1 MELNLSCPPRKVPES
16 GHRLTVLL
24 LVLVGIVIIFQTGL
38 WFSGFYSSPQ
48 AEPRA
53 ITPRGD
59 LASDEK
65 TTIELFENA
74 SPSVVY
80 ITSLTVQRE
89 WFSLRA
95 TAIPRGTGSGFV
107 WDDLGTII
115 TNFHVISGGQGIQ
128 VTLSDQSSWQAQVI
142 GVEKD
147 KDLAVLRIN
156 APTELLK
163 PLALGTSSD
172 LLVGQKVFAI
182 GNPFGLDQ
190 TLTTGVI
197 SGLGREIQAQS
208 GRPIAGVIQTDAPIN
223 PGNSGGPL
231 LDSAGRLIGINTA
244 IVSPSG
250 AYAGVGFAVPV
261 DVVNRVVPQ
270 IVKYGRVRKA
280 DLGIEWADD
289 SLVRQ
294 LRIGG
299 LPVKGVLVLAVE
311 PGSGAQKAG
320 IEPPQ
325 FDRFRNPIQVDLII
339 ACDNVPVEIQNDLF
353 RVLDQHEI
361 GDTVKV
367 RIQRNDKFFDANVT
381 LQEQMR

>member
-1 MELNLSCPPRKVPES
+1 MELNLSCPPQKAPES

-24 LVLVGIVIIFQTGL
+24 LVLVVIVIIFQTGL
-38 WFSGFYSSPQ
+38 WFSGFYSSPSVQ
-48 AEPRA
+48 LRA

-59 LASDEK
+59 LAQDEK
-65 TTIELFENA
+65 TTIELFQEA

-80 ITSLTVQRE
+80 ITSLTVQRNL
-89 WFSLRA
+89 FNLRA

-107 WDDLGTII
+107 WDDRGTII
-115 TNFHVISGGQGIQ
+115 TNLHVVSGGTEAQ
-128 VTLSDQSSWQAQVI
+128 VTLSDQSSWLAKLV
-142 GVEKD
+142 GVEAD
-147 KDLAVLRIN
+147 KDLAVLHID
-156 APTELLK
+156 APREALK
-163 PLALGTSSD
+163 PLALGTSGD

-197 SGLGREIQAQS
+197 SGLGREIQSQS
-208 GRPIAGVIQTDAPIN
+208 GRPIEGVIQTDAAIN

-270 IVKYGRVRKA
+270 IVEFGRVRKP
-280 DLGIEWADD
+280 DLGIDMADV
-289 SLVRQ
+289 SMRIGRSRVKGILVR
-294 LRIGG
+294 
-299 LPVKGVLVLAVE
+299 GVN

-320 IEPPQ
+320 IKPPQ
-325 FDRFRNPIQVDLII
+325 LDRFGYPVQVDLII
-339 ACDNVPVEIQNDLF
+339 ACDNVPVETQNDLF
-353 RVLDQHEI
+353 RILDQHEI

-367 RIQRNDKFFDANVT
+367 RIRRNDKTFEANVI
-381 LQEQMR
+381 LQDLVP